1 MSNDNTKIKMTKSYL
16 KKVISEEICAYF
28 EKNSH
33 ILEEGG
39 LSSKEIE
46 KILLENLEKN
56 NGIR

>member
-1 MSNDNTKIKMTKSYL
+1 MTKSYL